1 MLEGSPQRA
10 GEIRKSI
17 PTPFGGFAISKIVS
31 TFVAGGATLLTALAV
46 AASLSGGVA
55 ANADDTPP
63 PPPTTTTTET
73 QDGNGNP
80 WHG

>member
-1 MLEGSPQRA
+1 M
-10 GEIRKSI
+10 
-17 PTPFGGFAISKIVS
+17 SKIVS
-31 TFVAGGATLLTALAV
+31 AFVAGVATLLTALAV

-55 ANADDTPP
+55 ANADDNPP